1 MEENKLEVVKPE
13 FKGEIQARIKSV
25 GEIESN
31 MKEVKGYV
39 EKLNNYY
46 KNVFFTEETIQ
57 QAKEEKA
64 KVNKFKTQI
73 SDYRKNILAE
83 YNKPI
88 KIFEDTAKETEK
100 LLTDTYNTIN
110 QQVATYEDKVK
121 KEKEQEIKDYFEEY
135 KQSLNI
141 DFITFGD
148 TKIKVGISDSKA
160 SLKKQAKDFV
170 DKVNTD
176 LATIMLQ
183 ENKEEILVEYK
194 QSLNL
199 NMAIQTVINR
209 HKLLD
214 EEKKKQEELKNK
226 QLEEVQKQVDMS
238 IKEQELATQK
248 ALNNFVIEAPKVE
261 EEREEILT
269 LRFTVKATRTKLK
282 KLKDFLIQ
290 GGYDYE

>member
-1 MEENKLEVVKPE
+1 MEETNLSLQKPE
-13 FKGEIQARIKSV
+13 FNGEIQARVKSL

-31 MKEVKGYV
+31 IKEVQNYV
-39 EKLNNYY
+39 KSLNEYY
-46 KNVFFTEETIQ
+46 KKVIFTDDTMKT
-57 QAKEEKA
+57 AKEEKA

-110 QQVATYEDKVK
+110 QQVSTYEDKLK

-141 DFITFGD
+141 DFITFDD
-148 TKIKVGISDSKA
+148 TKIKVGISDSKS

-226 QLEEVQKQVDMS
+226 QLEEAQKQVDMS

-248 ALNNFVIEAPKVE
+248 ALNNFVIEAPKVTE
-261 EEREEILT
+261 YQEEILT

-282 KLKDFLIQ
+282 ELKNFLTQ